1 MLNGQWPTAVQR
13 GDPARAR
20 RKPNSVPANCCLAIP
35 LFSFIIHPLAFIIR
49 SVSVKKSGVTLDGTA
64 EQPYDA
70 LLVVSFGG
78 PERREDVIPFLE
90 NVVRGKNVPRERML
104 SVAEHYYQCGGHSP
118 INDQNRALI
127 GALKAEFERFGPPL
141 PIYWGNRNWHPLL
154 PDALRQM
161 AADGV
166 RRALAFFTSAYSSY
180 SGCRQYRENI
190 AAAQA
195 EVGPRVP
202 QVERLRAFFNHPLF
216 IELMVGRVGEALANI
231 PQDRRVA
238 AQVIFTA
245 HSIPLAMA
253 PTASTRRN
261 CARPASSSP
270 RRIQTTCGD
279 WRIKAV
285 AGRRASRGS
294 CPMSATRF
302 ATWLAQARRCRR
314 RTHRFPFRP
323 PGNPL
328 RSRCRSQETGRR
340 CRAQHGARRHGRRRP
355 DVCGDDSR
363 ACARAPRHDA
373 RTAGIGR
380 A

>member
-166 RRALAFFTSAYSSY
+166 RRCWRFSPQPIAPTRVAGSTARTSPRRRPKSALDAP
-180 SGCRQYRENI
+180 GR
-190 AAAQA
+190 AAA
-195 EVGPRVP
+195 RVLQP
-202 QVERLRAFFNHPLF
+202 PAVYRVDGRARRRGAREHSPGSAR
-216 IELMVGRVGEALANI
+216 GRAGDLHGTQHSAGDGAQLPV
-231 PQDRRVA
+231 RV
-238 AQVIFTA
+238 
-245 HSIPLAMA
+245 
-253 PTASTRRN
+253 RN

-270 RRIQTTCGD
+270 RRIQTDMWRLAYQSRSGPPSQPWLVPDVGD
-279 WRIKAV
+279 TLRDLARAV
-285 AGRRASRGS
+285 A
-294 CPMSATRF
+294 
-302 ATWLAQARRCRR
+302 RCRR

-340 CRAQHGARRHGRRRP
+340 CRAQHGGAPARPAPTRRLWR
-355 DVCGDDSR
+355 
-363 ACARAPRHDA
+363 
-373 RTAGIGR
+373 
-380 A
+380 